1 MEGLGRRLRTARTAA
16 GKTQKEVAKLFGIDR
31 VNVTQW
37 EGDTT
42 RPDPDKL
49 PRLAKFLGV
58 SLDWLLKNEG
68 VGPGLSGAPVLNPK
82 GHIAGLYVPL
92 VGYVGAN
99 SKAHFYAVA
108 QQYLGKVP
116 AIDGATDKTVAVEI
130 WGDSLGEVF
139 NNWLAYYDDV
149 RRPVTPDLHRALCV
163 VGLPDERILIKKL
176 HPTQTPGLYDLLSA
190 DDPIEGVRVDWA
202 AKVKALTPR

>member
-1 MEGLGRRLRTARTAA
+1 MQGLGKRIRTARNSA

-58 SLDWLLKNEG
+58 SLDWLLEG
-68 VGPGLSGAPVLNPK
+68 KGTGLSGAPVINQE
-82 GHIAGLYVPL
+82 GQVVRLYVPL

-99 SKAHFYAVA
+99 SKAHFYEVA
-108 QQYLGKVP
+108 QQDLDQVP
-116 AIDGATDKTVAVEI
+116 AIDGSTEQTVAVLI
-130 WGDSLGEVF
+130 QGSSLGSVF
-139 NNWLAYYDDV
+139 HGWLAYYDDV

-176 HPTQTPGLYDLLSA
+176 HPSQTPGLYDLLSA
-190 DDPIEGVRVDWA
+190 EDPIKDVRVEWA
-202 AKVKALTPR
+202 AKVKAMTPR